1 MTTAQIAA
9 ANKVVRKHELKI
21 DLEALKKT
29 LDIVLGEPDPPEPIK
44 RKKI

>member
-1 MTTAQIAA
+1 MITARTATE
-9 ANKVVRKHELKI
+9 VVRKSELKI

-29 LDIVLGEPDPPEPIK
+29 LDIVLGDPPPEPIK